1 MRRLLIRGKDFNTSI
16 GQGEQAHGGIKE
28 AYYRGG
34 VRVFFSQKEGGEWVW
49 KKKINSYV
57 WKNVIH
63 GKEKNCVQT
72 KNMEGNCV

>member
-34 VRVFFSQKEGGEWVW
+34 VRVFFSQKEGGE
-49 KKKINSYV
+49 
-57 WKNVIH
+57 
-63 GKEKNCVQT
+63 
-72 KNMEGNCV
+72 